1 MITIHIH
8 YTGHNGSARK
18 FAEEML
24 SSKTVEQI
32 RAESGNLG
40 YNYYLSLDDPETLL
54 LIDSW
59 RDQASIDAHHA
70 SPMMQTIAA
79 LREKYDLKM
88 RVERFVSDDGGI
100 PDKDRRVY
108 PRMTLERR
116 SAIIHENNP
125 RLCPSGLTQL
135 TIDLHS

>member
-18 FAEEML
+18 FAEEMTA
-24 SSKTVEQI
+24 SGTVDKI

-70 SPMMQTIAA
+70 SPMMRTIAA

-100 PDKDRRVY
+100 PDKDEAFIR
-108 PRMTLERR
+108 
-116 SAIIHENNP
+116 N
-125 RLCPSGLTQL
+125 
-135 TIDLHS
+135 

>member
-59 RDQASIDAHHA
+59 LDQASIDAHHA
-70 SPMMQTIAA
+70 SPMMQKIAD

-88 RVERFVSDDGGI
+88 KVERFVSDEGGI
-100 PDKDRRVY
+100 PDKDEAFIR
-108 PRMTLERR
+108 
-116 SAIIHENNP
+116 N
-125 RLCPSGLTQL
+125 
-135 TIDLHS
+135 

>member
-18 FAEEML
+18 FAEEMTNGG
-24 SSKTVEQI
+24 TVDKI
-32 RAESGNLG
+32 RAEVGNLG
-40 YNYYLSLDDPETLL
+40 YDYYQPLDDPETLL

-59 RDQASIDAHHA
+59 RDQESIDAHHA
-70 SPMMQTIAA
+70 SPMMRTIAA

-100 PDKDRRVY
+100 PDKDEAFIR
-108 PRMTLERR
+108 
-116 SAIIHENNP
+116 N
-125 RLCPSGLTQL
+125 
-135 TIDLHS
+135 

>member
-70 SPMMQTIAA
+70 SPMMQKIAD

-88 RVERFVSDDGGI
+88 KVERFVSDDGGT
-100 PDKDRRVY
+100 PDKDAAFIR
-108 PRMTLERR
+108 E
-116 SAIIHENNP
+116 
-125 RLCPSGLTQL
+125 
-135 TIDLHS
+135 

>member
-100 PDKDRRVY
+100 PDKDAAFIR
-108 PRMTLERR
+108 E
-116 SAIIHENNP
+116 
-125 RLCPSGLTQL
+125 
-135 TIDLHS
+135 

>member
-40 YNYYLSLDDPETLL
+40 YNYYLSLDEPETLL

-70 SPMMQTIAA
+70 SPMMQKIAD

-88 RVERFVSDDGGI
+88 KVERFVSDEGGI
-100 PDKDRRVY
+100 PDKDAAFIR
-108 PRMTLERR
+108 E
-116 SAIIHENNP
+116 
-125 RLCPSGLTQL
+125 
-135 TIDLHS
+135 